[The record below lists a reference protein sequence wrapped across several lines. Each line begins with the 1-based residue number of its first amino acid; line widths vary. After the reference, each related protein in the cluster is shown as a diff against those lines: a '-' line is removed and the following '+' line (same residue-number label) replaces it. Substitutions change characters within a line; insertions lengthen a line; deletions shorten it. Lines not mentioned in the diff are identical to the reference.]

1 MLNTVITAIKK
12 YFNISTDV
20 REGTKRPLEQE
31 SENESEEV
39 ILHDTQPQKKK
50 KCLYEDHLS
59 TSSNNAPDFSPV
71 LMQFPWL
78 TERKEENVNKPSD
91 VKMSSHKSQQQEEGC
106 DDVVI
111 IEERVKKWSSPFPC
125 STSVLVS
132 GTAEPEVGLPK
143 NDFEALEKR
152 EARNVGEQS
161 TCSHPPA
168 QSSFAGLHFV
178 PSMSGSVQSDFHAK
192 QKNRNFDYLSR
203 SRNHKSRMKKSGI
216 KGPLA
221 TALDKPMGRK
231 KSLSSLSSRI
241 KWSLVHK
248 SFLHEEKMKYRQLLQ
263 QYTDRYLTPSSNML
277 SHKVSRSSLF
287 TSSNLGAGILHTAS
301 NTSFTRSDAT
311 TAASHSVP
319 SSPVGM
325 VTRSHWTPFLT
336 KKKQEQIENK
346 SGSSALRLFPSADN
360 TTFEEVMG
368 SRKVVSLD
376 ENVGKYEKQEKSS
389 SIHVPLVDLSKDDNE
404 DQSTSDRESD
414 GDSVIMIGEM
424 LSPQAQR
431 NSLEERL
438 KEHPLY
444 DLEWVKTMQKEY
456 ENRANIAQKNADTTS
471 ELIQELQQRRNK
483 KASLHEKVTQGL
495 KLLDLT
501 YPSKYTEVQ
510 LPDEEEEDVLVPLT
524 PEMENEIDDALNR
537 TPQSEVL
544 IEKFHIQITRRDIK
558 TLDGLNW
565 LNDEVINFYMNLL
578 MDRSEKKDSY
588 PRVYAFN
595 TFFYSKL
602 SKSGYHSVRRWT
614 KKVDLF
620 SYDMLLVPIHLGMHW
635 CMAVVD
641 FKTKCINYYDSML
654 HSNEWCL
661 ESLLEYLKA
670 EHQDKKGSSYDTD
683 VWKLQNKKNIP
694 QQMNGSD
701 CGMFACKFADYLS
714 RRAKIKFDQQH
725 MPYFRRRMVYEIINA
740 KLL

>member
-1 MLNTVITAIKK
+1 MLTTALTVIKK
-12 YFNISTDV
+12 FFGISTDV
-20 REGTKRPLEQE
+20 REATKRPLEEE
-31 SENESEEV
+31 SENEFEEV
-39 ILHDTQPQKKK
+39 ILHDTEPQKKK
-50 KCLYEDHLS
+50 RCSYVDYLL
-59 TSSNNAPDFSPV
+59 TSSNNTPGFSPV

-78 TERKEENVNKPSD
+78 TGRKENPNKVSD
-91 VKMSSHKSQQQEEGC
+91 VKMNSHKSQQQKEGC
-106 DDVVI
+106 GAEATV
-111 IEERVKKWSSPFPC
+111 IEERVKKWSAPFPC
-125 STSVLVS
+125 STSLSVS
-132 GTAEPEVGLPK
+132 CTSELE
-143 NDFEALEKR
+143 NDFEAMERRK
-152 EARNVGEQS
+152 ARSVGELA
-161 TCSHPPA
+161 TCCHPPA
-168 QSSFAGLHFV
+168 HSSLADFRFV
-178 PSMSGSVQSDFHAK
+178 PSSSGSVQSDFPSK
-192 QKNRNFDYLSR
+192 QKSRNSDCLSS
-203 SRNHKSRMKKSGI
+203 SRNHKSKMRKSDFKGPPTTVLRLLGKKKS
-216 KGPLA
+216 
-221 TALDKPMGRK
+221 
-231 KSLSSLSSRI
+231 SSFLSSRI
-241 KWSLVHK
+241 KHSLVHK

-263 QYTDRYLTPSSNML
+263 QYIDHYWTPNSKVL
-277 SHKVSRSSLF
+277 SHKVSSSL
-287 TSSNLGAGILHTAS
+287 
-301 NTSFTRSDAT
+301 
-311 TAASHSVP
+311 P

-336 KKKQEQIENK
+336 KKKQEEIENK
-346 SGSSALRLFPSADN
+346 SSNPSSLRLLPYADN
-360 TTFEEVMG
+360 SVLEEVMG
-368 SRKVVSLD
+368 KKKIVGLD
-376 ENVGKYEKQEKSS
+376 ENLEKYEKQKKSS
-389 SIHVPLVDLSKDDNE
+389 SIHVLLVDLSKEDNE
-404 DQSTSDRESD
+404 EQNTCDRESD
-414 GDSVIMIGEM
+414 GDSVIMIKEM
-424 LSPQAQR
+424 LSPRAQR
-431 NSLEERL
+431 NSLEERF

-456 ENRANIAQKNADTTS
+456 EDRAYIAQKNANTTS

-483 KASLHEKVTQGL
+483 KVSLHEKVTQGL

-510 LPDEEEEDVLVPLT
+510 LPDEEEEEILVPLT
-524 PEMENEIDDALNR
+524 PEMENEIDDALNKI
-537 TPQSEVL
+537 PQSEVL

-578 MDRSEKKDSY
+578 MERSQKNDRY

-595 TFFYSKL
+595 TFFYPKL
-602 SKSGYHSVRRWT
+602 SKSGYHSVCRWT

-635 CMAVVD
+635 CMSVVD
-641 FKTKCINYYDSML
+641 FKTKCISYYDSML
-654 HSNEWCL
+654 HNNEWCL

-683 VWKLQNKKNIP
+683 VWKLQNKKDIP

>member
-1 MLNTVITAIKK
+1 MLTTALTVIKK
-12 YFNISTDV
+12 FFGISTDV
-20 REGTKRPLEQE
+20 REATKRPLEEE
-31 SENESEEV
+31 SENEFEEV
-39 ILHDTQPQKKK
+39 ILHDTEPQKKK
-50 KCLYEDHLS
+50 RCSYVDYLL
-59 TSSNNAPDFSPV
+59 TSSNNTPGFSPV

-78 TERKEENVNKPSD
+78 TGRKENPNKVSD
-91 VKMSSHKSQQQEEGC
+91 VKMNSHKNQQQKEGC
-106 DDVVI
+106 GAEATV
-111 IEERVKKWSSPFPC
+111 IEERVKKWSAPFPC
-125 STSVLVS
+125 STSLSVS
-132 GTAEPEVGLPK
+132 CTSELE
-143 NDFEALEKR
+143 NDFEAMEMRK
-152 EARNVGEQS
+152 ARSVGELA
-161 TCSHPPA
+161 TCCHPPA
-168 QSSFAGLHFV
+168 HSSLADFRFV
-178 PSMSGSVQSDFHAK
+178 PSSSGSVQSDFPAK
-192 QKNRNFDYLSR
+192 QKSRNSDCLSS
-203 SRNHKSRMKKSGI
+203 SRNHKSKMKKSGF
-216 KGPLA
+216 KGPPTTVLERP
-221 TALDKPMGRK
+221 LGKK
-231 KSLSSLSSRI
+231 KSSSFLSSRI
-241 KWSLVHK
+241 KHSLVHK

-263 QYTDRYLTPSSNML
+263 QYIDHYWTPNSKVL
-277 SHKVSRSSLF
+277 SHKVSSL
-287 TSSNLGAGILHTAS
+287 
-301 NTSFTRSDAT
+301 
-311 TAASHSVP
+311 P
-319 SSPVGM
+319 SLPVGM

-336 KKKQEQIENK
+336 KKKQEEIENK
-346 SGSSALRLFPSADN
+346 SSNPSSLRLLPYADN
-360 TTFEEVMG
+360 SVLEEVMG
-368 SRKVVSLD
+368 KKKIVGLD
-376 ENVGKYEKQEKSS
+376 ENLEKYEKQKKSS
-389 SIHVPLVDLSKDDNE
+389 SIHVLLVDLSKEDNE
-404 DQSTSDRESD
+404 EQNTCDRESD
-414 GDSVIMIGEM
+414 SDSVIMIKEM
-424 LSPQAQR
+424 LSPRAQR
-431 NSLEERL
+431 NSLEERF

-456 ENRANIAQKNADTTS
+456 EDRAYNAQKNANTTS

-483 KASLHEKVTQGL
+483 KVSLHEKVTQGL

-510 LPDEEEEDVLVPLT
+510 LPDEEEEEILVPLT
-524 PEMENEIDDALNR
+524 PEMENEIDDALNKI
-537 TPQSEVL
+537 PQSEVL

-578 MDRSEKKDSY
+578 MERSQKNDSY

-595 TFFYSKL
+595 TFFYPKL

-635 CMAVVD
+635 CMSVVD
-641 FKTKCINYYDSML
+641 FKTKCISYYDSML
-654 HSNEWCL
+654 HNNEWCL

-683 VWKLQNKKNIP
+683 VWKLQNKKDIP

>member
-1 MLNTVITAIKK
+1 MLTTALTVIKK
-12 YFNISTDV
+12 FFGISTDV
-20 REGTKRPLEQE
+20 REATKRPLEEE
-31 SENESEEV
+31 SENEFEEV
-39 ILHDTQPQKKK
+39 ILHDTEPQKKK
-50 KCLYEDHLS
+50 RCSYVDYLL
-59 TSSNNAPDFSPV
+59 TSSNNTPGFSPV

-78 TERKEENVNKPSD
+78 TGRKENPNKVSD
-91 VKMSSHKSQQQEEGC
+91 VKMNSHKSQQQKEGC
-106 DDVVI
+106 GAEATV
-111 IEERVKKWSSPFPC
+111 IEERVKKWSAPFPC
-125 STSVLVS
+125 STSLSVS
-132 GTAEPEVGLPK
+132 CTSELE
-143 NDFEALEKR
+143 NDFEAMERRK
-152 EARNVGEQS
+152 ARSVGELA
-161 TCSHPPA
+161 TCCHPPA
-168 QSSFAGLHFV
+168 HSSLADFRFV
-178 PSMSGSVQSDFHAK
+178 PSSSGSVQSDFPSK
-192 QKNRNFDYLSR
+192 QKSRNSDCLSS
-203 SRNHKSRMKKSGI
+203 SRNHKSKMRKSDFKGPPTTVLRLLGKKKS
-216 KGPLA
+216 
-221 TALDKPMGRK
+221 
-231 KSLSSLSSRI
+231 SSFLSSRI
-241 KWSLVHK
+241 KHSLVHK
-248 SFLHEEKMKYRQLLQ
+248 SFLHEEKIKYRQLLQ
-263 QYTDRYLTPSSNML
+263 QYIDHYWTPNSKVL
-277 SHKVSRSSLF
+277 SHKVSSL
-287 TSSNLGAGILHTAS
+287 
-301 NTSFTRSDAT
+301 
-311 TAASHSVP
+311 P

-336 KKKQEQIENK
+336 KKKQEEIENK
-346 SGSSALRLFPSADN
+346 SSNPSSLRLLPYADN
-360 TTFEEVMG
+360 SVLEEVMG
-368 SRKVVSLD
+368 KKKIVGLD
-376 ENVGKYEKQEKSS
+376 ENLEKYEKQKKSS
-389 SIHVPLVDLSKDDNE
+389 SIHVLLVDLSKEDNE
-404 DQSTSDRESD
+404 EQNTCDRESD
-414 GDSVIMIGEM
+414 GDSVIMIKEM
-424 LSPQAQR
+424 LSPRAQR
-431 NSLEERL
+431 NSLEERF

-456 ENRANIAQKNADTTS
+456 EDRAYIAQKNANTTS

-483 KASLHEKVTQGL
+483 KVSLHEKVTQGL

-510 LPDEEEEDVLVPLT
+510 LPDEEEEEILVPLT
-524 PEMENEIDDALNR
+524 PEMENEIDDALNKI
-537 TPQSEVL
+537 PQSEVL

-578 MDRSEKKDSY
+578 MERSQKNDRY

-595 TFFYSKL
+595 TFFYPKL

-635 CMAVVD
+635 CMSVVD
-641 FKTKCINYYDSML
+641 FKTKCISYYDSML
-654 HSNEWCL
+654 HNNEWCL

-683 VWKLQNKKNIP
+683 VWKLQNKKDIP

>member
-1 MLNTVITAIKK
+1 MLTTALTVIKK
-12 YFNISTDV
+12 FFGISTDV
-20 REGTKRPLEQE
+20 REATKRPLEEE
-31 SENESEEV
+31 SENEFEEV
-39 ILHDTQPQKKK
+39 ILHDTEPQKKK
-50 KCLYEDHLS
+50 RCSYVDYLL
-59 TSSNNAPDFSPV
+59 TSSNNTPGFSPV

-78 TERKEENVNKPSD
+78 TGRKENPNKVSD
-91 VKMSSHKSQQQEEGC
+91 VKMNSHKSQQQKEGC
-106 DDVVI
+106 GAEATV
-111 IEERVKKWSSPFPC
+111 IEERVKKWSAPFPC
-125 STSVLVS
+125 STSLSVS
-132 GTAEPEVGLPK
+132 CTSELE
-143 NDFEALEKR
+143 NDFEAMERRK
-152 EARNVGEQS
+152 ARSVGELA
-161 TCSHPPA
+161 TCCHPPA
-168 QSSFAGLHFV
+168 HSSLADFRFV
-178 PSMSGSVQSDFHAK
+178 PSSSGSVQSDFPSK
-192 QKNRNFDYLSR
+192 QKSRNSDCLSS
-203 SRNHKSRMKKSGI
+203 SRNHKSKMRKSDFKGPPTTVLRLLGKKKS
-216 KGPLA
+216 
-221 TALDKPMGRK
+221 
-231 KSLSSLSSRI
+231 SSFLSSRI
-241 KWSLVHK
+241 KHSLVHK

-263 QYTDRYLTPSSNML
+263 QYIDHYWTPNSKVL
-277 SHKVSRSSLF
+277 SHKVSSSL
-287 TSSNLGAGILHTAS
+287 
-301 NTSFTRSDAT
+301 
-311 TAASHSVP
+311 P

-336 KKKQEQIENK
+336 KKKQEEIENK
-346 SGSSALRLFPSADN
+346 SSNPSSLRLLPYADN
-360 TTFEEVMG
+360 SVLEEVMG
-368 SRKVVSLD
+368 KKKIVGLD
-376 ENVGKYEKQEKSS
+376 ENLEKYEKQKKSS
-389 SIHVPLVDLSKDDNE
+389 SIHVLLVDLSKEDNE
-404 DQSTSDRESD
+404 EQNTCDRESD
-414 GDSVIMIGEM
+414 GDSVIMIKEM
-424 LSPQAQR
+424 LSPRAQR
-431 NSLEERL
+431 NSLEERF

-456 ENRANIAQKNADTTS
+456 EDRAYIAQKNANTTS

-483 KASLHEKVTQGL
+483 KVSLHEKVTQGL

-510 LPDEEEEDVLVPLT
+510 LPDEEEEEILVPLT
-524 PEMENEIDDALNR
+524 PEMENEIDDALNKI
-537 TPQSEVL
+537 PQSEVL

-578 MDRSEKKDSY
+578 MERSQKNDRY

-595 TFFYSKL
+595 TFFYPKL

-635 CMAVVD
+635 CMSVVD
-641 FKTKCINYYDSML
+641 FKTKCISYYDSML
-654 HSNEWCL
+654 HNNEWCL

-683 VWKLQNKKNIP
+683 VWKLQNKKDIP

>member
-1 MLNTVITAIKK
+1 MLTTALTVIKK
-12 YFNISTDV
+12 FFGISTDV
-20 REGTKRPLEQE
+20 REATKRPLEEE
-31 SENESEEV
+31 SENEFEEV
-39 ILHDTQPQKKK
+39 ILHDTEPQKKK
-50 KCLYEDHLS
+50 RCSYVDYLL
-59 TSSNNAPDFSPV
+59 TSSNNTPGFSPV

-78 TERKEENVNKPSD
+78 TGRKENPNKVSD
-91 VKMSSHKSQQQEEGC
+91 VKMNSHKSQQQKEGC
-106 DDVVI
+106 GAEATV
-111 IEERVKKWSSPFPC
+111 IEERVKKWSAPFPC
-125 STSVLVS
+125 STSLSVS
-132 GTAEPEVGLPK
+132 CTSELE
-143 NDFEALEKR
+143 NDFEAMERRK
-152 EARNVGEQS
+152 ARSVGELA
-161 TCSHPPA
+161 TCCHPPA
-168 QSSFAGLHFV
+168 HSSLADFRFV
-178 PSMSGSVQSDFHAK
+178 PSSSGSVQSDFPSK
-192 QKNRNFDYLSR
+192 QKSRNSDCLSS
-203 SRNHKSRMKKSGI
+203 SRNHKSKMRKSDFKGPPTTVLRLLGKKKS
-216 KGPLA
+216 
-221 TALDKPMGRK
+221 
-231 KSLSSLSSRI
+231 SSFLSSRI
-241 KWSLVHK
+241 KHSLVHK
-248 SFLHEEKMKYRQLLQ
+248 SFLHEEKIKYRQLLQ
-263 QYTDRYLTPSSNML
+263 QYIDHYWTPNSKVL
-277 SHKVSRSSLF
+277 SHKVSSSL
-287 TSSNLGAGILHTAS
+287 
-301 NTSFTRSDAT
+301 
-311 TAASHSVP
+311 P

-336 KKKQEQIENK
+336 KKKQEEIENK
-346 SGSSALRLFPSADN
+346 SSNPSSLRLLPYADN
-360 TTFEEVMG
+360 SVLEEVMG
-368 SRKVVSLD
+368 KKKIVGLD
-376 ENVGKYEKQEKSS
+376 ENLEKYEKQKKSS
-389 SIHVPLVDLSKDDNE
+389 SIHVLLVDLSKEDNE
-404 DQSTSDRESD
+404 EQNTCDRESD
-414 GDSVIMIGEM
+414 GDSVIMIKEM
-424 LSPQAQR
+424 LSPRAQR
-431 NSLEERL
+431 NSLEERF

-456 ENRANIAQKNADTTS
+456 EDRAYIAQKNANTTS

-483 KASLHEKVTQGL
+483 KVSLHEKVTQGL

-510 LPDEEEEDVLVPLT
+510 LPDEEEEEILVPLT
-524 PEMENEIDDALNR
+524 PEMENEIDDALNKI
-537 TPQSEVL
+537 PQSEVL

-578 MDRSEKKDSY
+578 MERSQKNDRY

-595 TFFYSKL
+595 TFFYPKL

-635 CMAVVD
+635 CMSVVD
-641 FKTKCINYYDSML
+641 FKTKCISYYDSML
-654 HSNEWCL
+654 HNNEWCL

-683 VWKLQNKKNIP
+683 VWKLQNKKDIP